1 MAWLFGNKPSQNHP
15 LDPPSEIPIYK
26 CKIGTCYKHKDDN
39 RYLGKYL
46 RMDSHVRDSSDGTY
60 SSDGTAAQTRAPIY
74 VFERE
79 TIGDKYNADRVIP
92 TACISS
98 TGGRRNR
105 RVTRKARRNCRR
117 SRSLSK
123 VKLRRT

>member
-1 MAWLFGNKPSQNHP
+1 MAWLFGYKPSEVP
-15 LDPPSEIPIYK
+15 IPIPINK
-26 CKIGTCYKHKDDN
+26 CKIGTCYKHTDDN
-39 RYLGKYL
+39 RYLGKFL
-46 RMDSHVRDSSDGTY
+46 RMDSRVRDSS
-60 SSDGTAAQTRAPIY
+60 SGTAAQTSAPIY
-74 VFERE
+74 VFEKE
-79 TIGDKYNADRVIP
+79 IIGDNYDVDIVIP

-123 VKLRRT
+123 VKLRT